1 LNPTRFPTI
10 HPPLSLRRELPASP
24 TGVEKR
30 PKIYSIEGPT
40 RVSSRRNTENIDAE
54 DQGQSINVSWRAPFL
69 SLAVPTET
77 SATELNYWDPPL
89 TSRPLLLPLASLHA
103 TPTQPRR
110 RHAWSH
116 YCARISPSPPLPQS
130 ASASQQNREKFVP
143 SLSPPLSAPQ
153 IDPHSP
159 SPEHTRVSD
168 NYKKGCVA
176 TPSSSLRWLTSFMS
190 WSQGAF
196 SFPSTSSSIPTS
208 SSSSSSSSSP
218 SSTFLFAPQAVKCVN
233 IHTQ

>member
-1 LNPTRFPTI
+1 MPRT
-10 HPPLSLRRELPASP
+10 
-24 TGVEKR
+24 K
-30 PKIYSIEGPT
+30 
-40 RVSSRRNTENIDAE
+40 VS
-54 DQGQSINVSWRAPFL
+54 QSMSHGALPFL

-176 TPSSSLRWLTSFMS
+176 TPSSSLRWLTSS
-190 WSQGAF
+190 CLGLKELSHSHPLPLLSQRLRLRLHPRPRPRPPF
-196 SFPSTSSSIPTS
+196 CLLLKQSS
-208 SSSSSSSSSP
+208 
-218 SSTFLFAPQAVKCVN
+218 V
-233 IHTQ
+233 